1 MKTARI
7 VARIRVRAAQLK
19 KNEMWKTLTYGPKRL
34 VCCSCGGCVEDIP
47 QTGEYKGEGC
57 THVVALYEGRVT
69 EDKRHAIE
77 EIAFGDRAQLRGGP
91 WLVQLSKTGR
101 ELFEWRWA
109 VKKLASSSADAPPTK

>member
-47 QTGEYKGEGC
+47 QTGEYDGVGC
-57 THVVALYEGRVT
+57 SHIIAFYAGAVT
-69 EDKRHAIE
+69 EDKRSAV
-77 EIAFGDRAQLRGGP
+77 ASSDRPGP